1 MADWQDLLATIPIFS
16 FLGRSELAAVQELFV
31 EETHQK
37 GDTIC
42 RQGEEGN
49 TFYVVLDGELDV
61 LVGEDSQQLIAV
73 LKRGDFFGEMALLQ
87 GGKRTASVAAS
98 RRARLMSLDRTAFNT
113 LFLKNPKALEYFTRI
128 LCKRLANMNKGE
140 VMRGSTLT
148 ITVGADPGLKGKSLV
163 AAYLADYLHDL
174 TGQDVLLVNV
184 RMSQTAAEG
193 AIGKL
198 LSGESHR
205 DGHEIN
211 EVLPTEIGGVSV
223 LEVPARTDLPVPFYA
238 ERASNL
244 ISNLSTRFPF
254 MVFDLNTSVKGLLE
268 SVPLFSDVFIE
279 IVDVP
284 NPPPQAGA
292 GVGANQLRKYQIVNQ
307 FNRDSRPISLNHCE
321 PFVLPEDE
329 GLSHGDSLAYLRLNP
344 RSAAALPIQRL
355 ARKILGASVGI
366 ALGGGAAFGIAHLG
380 VLKVLERNNIPI
392 DLLAGC
398 SQGSIIGV
406 GYAAGISVDEMID
419 MAYKL
424 GRRSN
429 ALLAVDLTLTKPG
442 LLAGERFIEI
452 FRPLLGS
459 KTTFEDLVLPCR
471 TVATDVESGERV
483 SIGTGKLAD
492 AFRAS
497 ASVPMVFSPMKID
510 GRVLVDG
517 GVSDPV
523 PAEIVNM
530 MGADLCIAV
539 NVVPPLKKGVENAVS
554 HAIRMMS
561 RFNPLTWLEDSAG
574 LPNMFD
580 IIMNAMQ
587 TLQYELGNFKAISA
601 DVLINPE
608 LSDFTWVEYYRSEE
622 LILRGIA
629 AAEQALPAIKRAY
642 AQKLAPWMKRVAP
655 AHDETTATEEEE
667 VVPVVAE
674 ESAVAQ
680 ESTKAPEP
688 VGVGNN

>member
-16 FLGRSELAAVQELFV
+16 FLGRAELAAVQELFV

-61 LVGEDSQQLIAV
+61 LVGEGSQQLIAV

-87 GGKRTASVAAS
+87 GGKRTATVMAS

-113 LFLKNPKALEYFTRI
+113 LFMKNPKALEYFTRI

-148 ITVGADPGLKGKSLV
+148 ITVGGEPGLKGKSLI

-184 RMSQTAAEG
+184 RMSKTAAEG
-193 AIGKL
+193 VVGKL
-198 LSGESHR
+198 LGDDSHTNPK
-205 DGHEIN
+205 EVS
-211 EVLPTEIGGVSV
+211 EVLRTDIGGVSV
-223 LEVPARTDLPVPFYA
+223 LEVPARTDLPIPFYA

-244 ISNLSTRFPF
+244 ISNLSSGFPF
-254 MVFDLNTSVKGLLE
+254 MVFDLNTNVSGLID

-279 IVDVP
+279 IVDAASP
-284 NPPPQAGA
+284 AGKSDP
-292 GVGANQLRKYQIVNQ
+292 GAEQTQKDTSVAPTRLRKYQVVNL
-307 FNRDSRPISLNHCE
+307 FNPSSRPLPLNHCE
-321 PFVLPEDE
+321 PFVIPMDH
-329 GLSHGDSLAYLRLNP
+329 GLAGHRDALEYLRLTERAP
-344 RSAAALPIQRL
+344 AALPVQRM

-380 VLKVLERNNIPI
+380 VLKVLEKNNIPI
-392 DLLAGC
+392 DLIAGC

-406 GYAAGISVDEMID
+406 GYCAGITVDEMID
-419 MAYKL
+419 MAYRL
-424 GRRSN
+424 GRRQN

-442 LLAGERFIEI
+442 LLAGQRFIDI
-452 FRPLLGS
+452 FKPLLGS
-459 KTTFEDLVLPCR
+459 KTTFEDLVIPCR

-483 SIGTGKLAD
+483 SIGTGSLSD

-497 ASVPMVFSPMKID
+497 ASVPMVFSPVKID

-530 MGADLCIAV
+530 MGADLCVAV

-554 HAIRMMS
+554 HAIRMLSWM
-561 RFNPLTWLEDSAG
+561 NPLSWLEESAG

-622 LILRGIA
+622 LIQRGIA

-642 AQKLAPWMKRVAP
+642 AQKLAPWMKRSGP
-655 AHDETTATEEEE
+655 PERDTTPEDEEEQAAPQE
-667 VVPVVAE
+667 AAE
-674 ESAVAQ
+674 AVA
-680 ESTKAPEP
+680 
-688 VGVGNN
+688 VGEK

>member
-1 MADWQDLLATIPIFS
+1 MADWQDVLATIPIFS

-61 LVGEDSQQLIAV
+61 LAGERDEHLIAV

-87 GGKRTASVAAS
+87 GGKRTATVAAS
-98 RRARLMSLDRTAFNT
+98 RRARLMSLDRIAFNT

-140 VMRGSTLT
+140 VLRGSTLT
-148 ITVGADPGLKGKSLV
+148 ITVGSQPGLKGKTLV
-163 AAYLADYLHDL
+163 ATYLADYLHDL
-174 TGQDVLLVNV
+174 TGQDVLLVSV
-184 RMSQTAAEG
+184 RISEKAAEG
-193 AIGKL
+193 MVGSL
-198 LSGESHR
+198 LSDASHLNQR
-205 DGHEIN
+205 DVHD
-211 EVLPTEIGGVSV
+211 VLPTESGGVSV
-223 LEVPARTDLPVPFYA
+223 LEVPARKDLPIPYYA

-244 ISNLSTRFPF
+244 ISNLSARFPF
-254 MVFDLNTSVKGLLE
+254 MVFDLNTDVTGLLE

-284 NPPPQAGA
+284 AA
-292 GVGANQLRKYQIVNQ
+292 AATDKSDSAKSAANGLPTGSPAKIRKFEVVNL
-307 FNRDSRPISLNHCE
+307 FNRRSRPISLNHCE
-321 PFVLPEDE
+321 PFVIPR
-329 GLSHGDSLAYLRLNP
+329 DSALEYGNSSAYLRGNP
-344 RSAAALPIQRL
+344 RAPAALPVQRL
-355 ARKILGASVGI
+355 ARKILGASVGL

-380 VLKVLERNNIPI
+380 VMKVLEQNDIPI
-392 DLLAGC
+392 DLIAGC

-406 GYAAGISVDEMID
+406 GYAAGIGIDEMID
-419 MAYKL
+419 MAYSL
-424 GRRSN
+424 GRRQN
-429 ALLAVDLTLTKPG
+429 ALMPVDLTLTKPG
-442 LLAGERFIEI
+442 LMAGNRFVEI
-452 FRPLLGS
+452 FRPFLGS

-483 SIGTGKLAD
+483 AIGTGSLVE

-497 ASVPMVFSPMKID
+497 ASVPMVFAPVKVGD
-510 GRVLVDG
+510 RVLVDG

-561 RFNPLTWLEDSAG
+561 WLNPLTWLEESSG

-622 LILRGIA
+622 LIQRGMA
-629 AAEQALPAIKRAY
+629 AAEQAMPAIKRAY
-642 AQKLAPWMKRVAP
+642 AQKLAPWQKRVTQSERE
-655 AHDETTATEEEE
+655 DSMEISTEGTMA
-667 VVPVVAE
+667 VAVAVAE
-674 ESAVAQ
+674 
-680 ESTKAPEP
+680 
-688 VGVGNN
+688 N